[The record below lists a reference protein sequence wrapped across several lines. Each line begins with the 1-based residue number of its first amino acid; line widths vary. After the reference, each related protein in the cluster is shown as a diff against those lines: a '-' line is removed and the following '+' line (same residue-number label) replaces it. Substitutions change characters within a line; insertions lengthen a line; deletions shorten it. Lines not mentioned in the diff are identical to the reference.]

1 MFGYLQR
8 VERNSGYWGGA
19 TGEGINVNKHIK
31 ITITGNKLSYLHDAT
46 FLILAAV
53 KSERK
58 TTAVIKCYN

>member
-31 ITITGNKLSYLHDAT
+31 ITIT
-46 FLILAAV
+46 
-53 KSERK
+53 
-58 TTAVIKCYN
+58 